1 MYSDSLMYPSC
12 VNGTHCTLDYWYC
25 TACWT
30 NGTMRDYFKSH
41 IEVDVAF
48 WFEGQFKARKILRI
62 TYTYC
67 AYHLAEY
74 VTIMWIH
81 GRIQSRLDAALV
93 YRAPWQFG
101 VREHIGALLMTFGAL
116 ARQAWTVWR
125 PLYQFKYWCSN
136 RNTLSCYYYITIF
149 ANMMWSCCL
158 CFQ

>member
-1 MYSDSLMYPSC
+1 MSTAHTAHSITDTVLPAELTAPC
-12 VNGTHCTLDYWYC
+12 VTTSNRTLRLKWH
-25 TACWT
+25 
-30 NGTMRDYFKSH
+30 FL
-41 IEVDVAF
+41 
-48 WFEGQFKARKILRI
+48 FEGQFKARKILRI
-62 TYTYC
+62 TATYC

-116 ARQAWTVWR
+116 AMQAWTVWR